1 MTLILVYSPGFW
13 SYTCGTGRLLTLTKN
28 CPDRM
33 KFVAPVVKPLP
44 IGFIQPKAQVSEID
58 LQVLQA
64 ASLTRSSVVY
74 HNRSTTP
81 IADETEC

>member
-1 MTLILVYSPGFW
+1 MPLILVYFLSVW
-13 SYTCGTGRLLTLTKN
+13 SYTWGAGRISKLTKN
-28 CPDRM
+28 CPDKM
-33 KFVAPVVKPLP
+33 KFVVRVVKPLS
-44 IGFIQPKAQVSEID
+44 IGFIQPKAQVSEFD
-58 LQVLQA
+58 LQVLQP